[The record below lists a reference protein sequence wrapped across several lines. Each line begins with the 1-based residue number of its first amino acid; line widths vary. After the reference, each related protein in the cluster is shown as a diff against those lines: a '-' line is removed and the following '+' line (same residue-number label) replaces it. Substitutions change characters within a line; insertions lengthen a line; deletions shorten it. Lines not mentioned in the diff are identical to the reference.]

1 MKVEILM
8 VEQQTPEE
16 RAEAAARELADT
28 GRAVTARAVRE
39 AAGVRMTV
47 AASVAK
53 AWNEATTEDAV
64 VPVPE
69 MPADVQG
76 RLEAIWADAYRAAW
90 DAVAP
95 ERDRLRVEVEQL
107 TKDAQAYIADL
118 HEADQTEQ
126 TLRDEIDQANLRATT
141 AEADARTAVEQAQH
155 EVAEMR
161 GRADQLATE
170 NARLTKL
177 IDEQLTK
184 LTEDKQERH

>member
-1 MKVEILM
+1 M

-47 AASVAK
+47 AAAVAK
-53 AWNEATTEDAV
+53 AWNEATTEDET

-69 MPADVQG
+69 VPADVQG

-95 ERDRLRVEVEQL
+95 ERDRLQAEVEQL

-118 HEADQTEQ
+118 HEAEQVEQ
-126 TLRDEIDQANLRATT
+126 TLRDEIEQANQRAAD
-141 AEADARTAVEQAQH
+141 AEAEARTAVEQAQH
-155 EVAEMR
+155 EAAEMR

-184 LTEDKQERH
+184 LTDDARDHH

>member
-1 MKVEILM
+1 M

-53 AWNEATTEDAV
+53 AWNEATVEDDTV
-64 VPVPE
+64 LVPE
-69 MPADVQG
+69 VPRDVHG
-76 RLEAIWADAYRAAW
+76 RFEAIWADAYRAAW
-90 DAVAP
+90 DAVTP
-95 ERDRLRVEVEQL
+95 ERDRLQGEVEQL

-118 HEADQTEQ
+118 HEAEQTEQ
-126 TLRDEIDQANLRATT
+126 SLRDEIDQANQRVTD
-141 AEADARTAVEQAQH
+141 AEAEARTAVEQAQQ

-161 GRADQLATE
+161 GRADQLAAE

-177 IDEQLTK
+177 IEEQLAK
-184 LTEDKQERH
+184 LTNDPQEPH

>member
-1 MKVEILM
+1 M

-53 AWNEATTEDAV
+53 AWNEATTEDAE

-69 MPADVQG
+69 VPADVQG
-76 RLEAIWADAYRAAW
+76 RLEAIWADAYRVAW
-90 DAVAP
+90 DTVAP
-95 ERDRLRVEVEQL
+95 ERDRLQAEMEQL
-107 TKDAQAYIADL
+107 TKDAEAYIADL
-118 HEADQTEQ
+118 HEAEQTEQ
-126 TLRDEIDQANLRATT
+126 TLRDELGQANQRATD

-155 EVAEMR
+155 ESAEMR

-184 LTEDKQERH
+184 LTEEKQERH

>member
-1 MKVEILM
+1 M

-47 AASVAK
+47 AAAVAK
-53 AWNEATTEDAV
+53 AWNEATTEDET

-69 MPADVQG
+69 VPTDVQG
-76 RLEAIWADAYRAAW
+76 RFEAIWADAYRAAW
-90 DAVAP
+90 DAMAP
-95 ERDRLRVEVEQL
+95 ERDRLQAEVEQL

-118 HEADQTEQ
+118 HEAEQTEQ
-126 TLRDEIDQANLRATT
+126 SLRDEIDQVNQRATE
-141 AEADARTAVEQAQH
+141 AEAEARTAVEHAQH

-161 GRADQLATE
+161 GRAEQLAAE
-170 NARLTKL
+170 NARLTRL
-177 IDEQLTK
+177 IDEQLSK
-184 LTEDKQERH
+184 LTDGKPGRP

>member
-1 MKVEILM
+1 MKVGPFM

-16 RAEAAARELADT
+16 RAEAVARELADT

-53 AWNEATTEDAV
+53 AWNEATTEDAEV
-64 VPVPE
+64 SVPEVPV
-69 MPADVQG
+69 DVQG

-90 DAVAP
+90 DTVAP
-95 ERDRLRVEVEQL
+95 ERDRLQVDVEQL

-118 HEADQTEQ
+118 REAEQ
-126 TLRDEIDQANLRATT
+126 AEQALRDELEQANQRVTDAQAKARA
-141 AEADARTAVEQAQH
+141 AMEQAQR

-177 IDEQLTK
+177 IDEQLNRLSSETR
-184 LTEDKQERH
+184 ESH

>member
-1 MKVEILM
+1 M

-47 AASVAK
+47 AAAVAK
-53 AWNEATTEDAV
+53 AWNEATTEDET

-69 MPADVQG
+69 VPTDVHG
-76 RLEAIWADAYRAAW
+76 RFEAIWADAYRAAW

-95 ERDRLRVEVEQL
+95 ERDRLQGEVEQL
-107 TKDAQAYIADL
+107 TKDTQAYIADL
-118 HEADQTEQ
+118 HEAEQTEQ
-126 TLRDEIDQANLRATT
+126 SLRDEIDQVNQRATE
-141 AEADARTAVEQAQH
+141 AEAEARTAVEHAQQ

-161 GRADQLATE
+161 GRADQLAAE

-177 IDEQLTK
+177 IDDQLAK
-184 LTEDKQERH
+184 LTNDKPGRP

>member
-1 MKVEILM
+1 M

-47 AASVAK
+47 AAAVAK
-53 AWNEATTEDAV
+53 AWNEATTEDTV
-64 VPVPE
+64 VSVPE
-69 MPADVQG
+69 IPADVQG

-95 ERDRLRVEVEQL
+95 ERDRLQLEMEHL

-118 HEADQTEQ
+118 HEAEQTEQ
-126 TLRDEIDQANLRATT
+126 TLRAEIDQANQRATT
-141 AEADARTAVEQAQH
+141 AEAEARTAVEQAQQ

>member
-1 MKVEILM
+1 M
-8 VEQQTPEE
+8 VEQQTPEA

-47 AASVAK
+47 AAAVAK
-53 AWNEATTEDAV
+53 AWNEATTEDDT

-69 MPADVQG
+69 VPTDVRG
-76 RLEAIWADAYRAAW
+76 RFEAIWADAYRAAW

-95 ERDRLRVEVEQL
+95 ERDRLQVEVEQL

-118 HEADQTEQ
+118 HEAEQTEQ
-126 TLRDEIDQANLRATT
+126 SLRDEIDQVNQRATE
-141 AEADARTAVEQAQH
+141 AEAEARTAVEHAQQ

-161 GRADQLATE
+161 GRADQLAAE

-177 IDEQLTK
+177 IDDQLAK
-184 LTEDKQERH
+184 LTNDKPGRP

>member
-1 MKVEILM
+1 M

-28 GRAVTARAVRE
+28 GRAVTARSVRE

-53 AWNEATTEDAV
+53 AWNEATTEDET

-69 MPADVQG
+69 VPADVQG
-76 RLEAIWADAYRAAW
+76 RFEAIWADVYRAAW

-95 ERDRLRVEVEQL
+95 ERDRLQGEVEQL
-107 TKDAQAYIADL
+107 TKDTHAYIADL
-118 HEADQTEQ
+118 QDAEQIEQ
-126 TLRDEIDQANLRATT
+126 TLRDELDQANQRVTD
-141 AEADARTAVEQAQH
+141 AEAQARTVVEQTQH
-155 EVAEMR
+155 ETAEMR
-161 GRADQLATE
+161 GRADQLAAE

-177 IDEQLTK
+177 IEEQLAK
-184 LTEDKQERH
+184 LTDDPQEHH

>member
-1 MKVEILM
+1 M

-16 RAEAAARELADT
+16 RAEAVARELADT

-53 AWNEATTEDAV
+53 AWNEATTEDAEV
-64 VPVPE
+64 SVPEVPV
-69 MPADVQG
+69 DVQG

-90 DAVAP
+90 DTVAP
-95 ERDRLRVEVEQL
+95 ERDRLQVDVEQL

-118 HEADQTEQ
+118 REAEQ
-126 TLRDEIDQANLRATT
+126 AEQALRDELEQANQRVTDAQAKARA
-141 AEADARTAVEQAQH
+141 AMEQAQR

-177 IDEQLTK
+177 IDEQLNRLSSETR
-184 LTEDKQERH
+184 ESH